1 MEIKIYSKTV
11 VVKLIES
18 SDQEEADTRSFL
30 ECADKIIV
38 NSLDADVLLLLI
50 HHSQHIHAEEI
61 LYFSN
66 EDSFEYIFYIFSLHV
81 QKGKLDCQ
89 VVTRGHSLHTT
100 YPDLGEG
107 QLW

>member
-50 HHSQHIHAEEI
+50 HHSQHIHA
-61 LYFSN
+61 
-66 EDSFEYIFYIFSLHV
+66 
-81 QKGKLDCQ
+81 
-89 VVTRGHSLHTT
+89 
-100 YPDLGEG
+100 
-107 QLW
+107 